1 MNNKD
6 KPYSR
11 EAEMAV
17 LGSILLDAPTVIND
31 VMARIKEDYFYFN
44 ENRVIFSAVL
54 SMFENN
60 DKIDILTVKDRLKTS
75 QNFEGIGGEDYL
87 MELQDM
93 VAYIPHVQ
101 DYVKIVEEKY
111 VLRHLIETSKKITEA
126 CYSEAEADE
135 IIDMAESEIFKV
147 QENRYKQDIIS
158 LSESVEDVKRK
169 IEAIRKMKKN
179 ITGIP
184 TGFKTLDELTTGFH
198 AGEFV
203 VIAAR
208 PGVGKTSFAL
218 NMLLN
223 ACVNSEEKYTGLIFS
238 LEMTS
243 DQLIQ
248 RMLCTAAGI
257 SGQKLR
263 KGNITQSDAH
273 NISFSL
279 NEFAKSN
286 IYIDDS
292 TSGTPIDIK
301 AKARRLKREKGLDFL
316 VVDYLQMMR
325 LGRMAE
331 NKQIEVTEISRSMK
345 LLAKELEIPV
355 IALAQLS
362 RSPEKRG
369 GDKKPILS
377 DIRDSGSI
385 EQDAD
390 VVIFIHRKFELF
402 SDQNNMQCDNAVLD
416 LAKQR
421 NGPIGEVEVL
431 FELDTTKFKLLNR

>member
-1 MNNKD
+1 MNAKD

-31 VMARIKEDYFYFN
+31 VMTRLKEEYFYFN
-44 ENRVIFSAVL
+44 ENRIIFAIIRK
-54 SMFENN
+54 MFEDN
-60 DKIDILTVKDRLKTS
+60 DKMDILTVKDKIKSS
-75 QNFEGIGGEDYL
+75 QNLEAVGGEPYL

-101 DYVKIVEEKY
+101 DYVKIIEEKF

-126 CYSEAEADE
+126 CYSEADADQ

-158 LSESVEDVKRK
+158 LSESIEDVKRK
-169 IEAIRKMKKN
+169 IEIIRQQKKN
-179 ITGIP
+179 VTGIP
-184 TGFKTLDELTTGFH
+184 TGFSTLDELTTGFH
-198 AGEFV
+198 PGEFI

-223 ACVNSEEKYTGLIFS
+223 ACVNTQEKSTGLIFS

-263 KGNITQSDAH
+263 KGIISQNDAH

-301 AKARRLKREKGLDFL
+301 AKARRLKREKDLDFL

-325 LGRMAE
+325 LGRAAE

-345 LLAKELEIPV
+345 LLAKELSIPV

-390 VVIFIHRKFELF
+390 VVIFIHRKFETF
-402 SDQNNMQCDNAVLD
+402 TDANSMQCDYAVLD

-421 NGPIGEVEVL
+421 NGPIGEVEVI
-431 FELDTTKFKLLNR
+431 FELDTTKFKLMR

>member
-1 MNNKD
+1 MNAKD
-6 KPYSR
+6 KPDSR

-17 LGSILLDAPTVIND
+17 LGAILLDAPTVIKD
-31 VMARIKEDYFYFN
+31 VMARVKEEYFYFN
-44 ENRVIFSAVL
+44 ENRIIFAIIQK
-54 SMFENN
+54 MFEDN
-60 DKIDILTVKDRLKTS
+60 DKMDILTVKDKIKSS
-75 QNFEGIGGEDYL
+75 QNLETVGGEPYL

-101 DYVKIVEEKY
+101 DYVKIIEEKF

-126 CYSEAEADE
+126 CYSEADADE

-158 LSESVEDVKRK
+158 LSESIEDVKRK
-169 IEAIRKMKKN
+169 IEIIRQQKKN
-179 ITGIP
+179 VTGIP
-184 TGFKTLDELTTGFH
+184 TGFSTLDELTTGFH
-198 AGEFV
+198 PGEFV

-223 ACVNSEEKYTGLIFS
+223 ACVNTQEKSTGLIFS

-263 KGNITQSDAH
+263 KGIISQNDAH

-301 AKARRLKREKGLDFL
+301 AKARRLKREKDLDFL
-316 VVDYLQMMR
+316 IVDYLQMMR
-325 LGRMAE
+325 LGRAAE

-345 LLAKELEIPV
+345 LLAKELSIPV

-390 VVIFIHRKFELF
+390 VVIFIHRKFETF
-402 SDQNNMQCDNAVLD
+402 NDANNMQCDYAVLD

-421 NGPIGEVEVL
+421 NGPIGEVEVI
-431 FELDTTKFKLLNR
+431 FELDTTKFKLMR